1 MSEKGERE
9 QSGVKKPVAE
19 QGVGANAFGTK
30 RGRWGRGG
38 ARRGNECVWN
48 PILPNSVCR
57 KARRFRGLKLLC
69 VGRSEKRS
77 VGQQPYV
84 NVATD
89 VVNVL

>member
-9 QSGVKKPVAE
+9 QSGVGRTVTEGQTRLGLSVGDGGEAE
-19 QGVGANAFGTK
+19 RGEGANVFGTQHY
-30 RGRWGRGG
+30 RT
-38 ARRGNECVWN
+38 ARVW
-48 PILPNSVCR
+48 
-57 KARRFRGLKLLC
+57 KFRRFWGLKLLC

>member
-1 MSEKGERE
+1 MWGQTRLGSSVGDGGETERGE
-9 QSGVKKPVAE
+9 
-19 QGVGANAFGTK
+19 GANVLEPNTTEQRVSGNLGGFG
-30 RGRWGRGG
+30 
-38 ARRGNECVWN
+38 
-48 PILPNSVCR
+48 
-57 KARRFRGLKLLC
+57 GLKLLC